1 MNKPVHPV
9 AAEPLTYPD
18 YHRDAY
24 GWAMAQ
30 AAIIRAGRIDSIDWE
45 NVAEE
50 IESVGKS
57 EWSAY
62 ESQLCRILLHMLKW
76 EVQPE
81 RCGKSWWTSIMQGRL
96 SAQRVLR
103 KNPGLKRHLDEIFR
117 DALEDARADAAI
129 ETGISKT
136 RFDSIAFSFRD
147 AFERTYERPEGD

>member
-50 IESVGKS
+50 IESVAKQ
-57 EWSAY
+57 EQRLAEDALRTY
-62 ESQLCRILLHMLKW
+62 LIARIKWDFQPGFRCEALADEIGWLLTEFDSVMR
-76 EVQPE
+76 E
-81 RCGKSWWTSIMQGRL
+81 
-96 SAQRVLR
+96 
-103 KNPGLKRHLDEIFR
+103 NPGLEPKLDQMLAYAYR
-117 DALEDARADAAI
+117 GARAEAAI
-129 ETGISKT
+129 ETG
-136 RFDSIAFSFRD
+136 FDDRLIPADGPNWPDIRSAPVPGRKS
-147 AFERTYERPEGD
+147 